1 MKCQVV
7 TIVAGKDGESWEE
20 TRKVCGNRIVCQVVE
35 VEVWRGKYHGGR
47 GDSVESQ
54 LTKCC
59 TGFCIPYVLS
69 LVFQRMYTFLNSLR
83 T

>member
-1 MKCQVV
+1 MKYQKITNGARVKV
-7 TIVAGKDGESWEE
+7 GEEPGQ
-20 TRKVCGNRIVCQVVE
+20 VCGNRIVCQVGE

-47 GDSVESQ
+47 GDSVERT
-54 LTKCC
+54 LTKCWA
-59 TGFCIPYVLS
+59 GFCIPYVLS